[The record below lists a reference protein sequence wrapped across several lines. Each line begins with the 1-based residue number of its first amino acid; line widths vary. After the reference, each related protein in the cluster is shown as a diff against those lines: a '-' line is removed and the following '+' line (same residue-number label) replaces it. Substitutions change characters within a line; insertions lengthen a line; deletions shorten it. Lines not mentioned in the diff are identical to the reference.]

1 MEQVKKTG
9 STAKNHYN
17 PIKKMIE
24 DKKVV
29 IKAIKNGKNLTELKG
44 IKIVNPL

>member
-1 MEQVKKTG
+1 
-9 STAKNHYN
+9 
-17 PIKKMIE
+17 MIE

-29 IKAIKNGKNLTELKG
+29 IEAIKNGKNLTEVKG